1 MRFVVVTLDG
11 LRPDL
16 VTPRAMPHL
25 AALLAEGTRFA
36 RARSVFPS
44 ETRVAASSLIT
55 GCRPGAHGMA
65 ANTLFDAGLAADR
78 LLRTGSRADLAL
90 LARGSPSP
98 LERPTLGERLAL
110 AGRSLAVVSG
120 GTAGSAFLLHPLA
133 ERLGAFRWNVNDI
146 EGGTAAR
153 IRERLGRTPARA
165 VPNLA
170 RVGFIGRVLTE
181 IVLPELRADVTLVWC
196 PEPDISC
203 HYRGI
208 GHAETL
214 GLALGAADALVGRIT
229 AWRDAQ
235 PDAGEIGLVLLSDH
249 GMVTGPRRISV
260 AEELRRAGFRAGSGF
275 IGGAEIVVAPA
286 AAPGLWL
293 RDPAALAGPVVAFLS
308 AQPWAGPILARDPA
322 ALGVPGLVPL
332 ALLDAAHPRAPDLTL
347 TFAGAEGPDAFG
359 LPGTAPFDADDVGDG
374 GGMHGGLHRRELATL
389 LLMQGG
395 PFRRGAVVQGAA
407 DLTDIAPTLLHL
419 LGLEA
424 AGCEGR
430 VLRVAWGEA
439 PDEPPEE
446 EVLPLPRGFALE
458 RLRQANRAY
467 PTGLV
472 RAG

>member
-16 VTPRAMPHL
+16 ITPGAMPHL
-25 AALLAEGTRFA
+25 AALLADGTRFA
-36 RARSVFPS
+36 SARSVFPS
-44 ETRVAASSLIT
+44 ETRVAASSLVT
-55 GCRPGAHGMA
+55 GCRPGAHGLA
-65 ANTLFDAGLAADR
+65 ANTLFDPGLAADR
-78 LLRTGSRADLAL
+78 LLHTSSRADLAL

-110 AGRSLAVVSG
+110 ARRSLAVVSG

-133 ERLGAFRWNVNDI
+133 ERLGAFCWNVNDT
-146 EGGTAAR
+146 EGATAAR
-153 IRERLGRTPARA
+153 VRERLGHTPAHA

-170 RVGFIGRVLTE
+170 RVEFVGRVLTE
-181 IVLPELRADVTLVWC
+181 IVLPELRADVMLLWC

-203 HYRGI
+203 HHRGI

-214 GLALGAADALVGRIT
+214 GLALPAADALVGRIA

-235 PDAGEIGLVLLSDH
+235 PDAAEIGLVLLSDH
-249 GMVTGPRRISV
+249 GMVTGPCRISV
-260 AEELRRAGFRAGSGF
+260 AEELCRAGFRAGSGF
-275 IGGAEIVVAPA
+275 AGGTEIVVAPA

-308 AQPWAGPILARDPA
+308 AQPWIGPILACDPA

-332 ALLDAAHPRAPDLTL
+332 ALLEAAHPRAPDLTV

-359 LPGTAPFDADDVGDG
+359 LPGTAPFDAGDVAD

-389 LLMQGG
+389 LVMQGG
-395 PFRRGAVVQGAA
+395 PFRRAAVVQGAA
-407 DLTDIAPTLLHL
+407 DLSDVAPTLLHL

-424 AGCEGR
+424 AGSEGR
-430 VLRVAWGEA
+430 VLSVAWDDA
-439 PDEPPEE
+439 PDEAPEE

-458 RLRQANRAY
+458 RLRQENRAY

-472 RAG
+472 RAC